1 MKRLVILLTLQLLL
15 VYSAIA
21 KQDKKQITAC
31 FEQYKTAILSEDA
44 ELALK
49 CLDSNTIAYY
59 SNIASL
65 SRTATRDGI
74 DTLPIMSKLL
84 VIVVRHR
91 IPKPELLKMNGKE
104 LILYAVKNGMLGDK
118 TSIDQTTITKISIDD
133 NKATALFKDGKQ
145 VSDNYFRFNKETEG
159 WKLDMT
165 SISGVVSKSFNRVI
179 SQSGLTENDFIFRL
193 AEASSGRRIDDTIW
207 EPIAEK

>member
-1 MKRLVILLTLQLLL
+1 MKRLVMLATMQLIL
-15 VYSAIA
+15 VCSAIA

-31 FEQYKTAILSEDA
+31 FEQYKTAILQEDA

-49 CLDSNTIAYY
+49 CLDSNTISYY
-59 SNIASL
+59 STIASL
-65 SRTATRDGI
+65 SRTATRDNI

-91 IPKPELLKMNGKE
+91 VPKQELLKMKGRE

-118 TSIDQTTITKISIDD
+118 ASIDQTTITKISIED
-133 NKATALFKDGKQ
+133 NTARAMFRDGKE
-145 VSDNYFRFNKETEG
+145 VTNNYFRFNKEAEG

-165 SISGVVSKSFNRVI
+165 SIFSTVAKSFNRVI

-193 AEASSGRRIDDTIW
+193 AESTTGRRVDDTIW
-207 EPIAEK
+207 EPLAEN